1 MKVKEKTSQTKA
13 PRKKTNGQ
21 FSIAIRQFRRNKL
34 AMIGLIGFLI
44 IVLACIFAHWI
55 TPYDYAKQ
63 VPREK
68 FAPLSWEHPF
78 GTDQFGRDLLARLLY
93 GGRISLLVGI
103 CAIAIGAA
111 AGALL
116 GCSAAYFGGKYEAVV
131 MRIMD
136 IFMSLPALLMAA
148 SIATVLGTGVW
159 KSVVA
164 ISIAQI
170 ASMTR
175 IMHSTALTVAG
186 QDFLEAAHAIGASR
200 RREILKHVL
209 PNCLPSMVV
218 QIAMRFGNC
227 VTSVASLSFLGLG
240 VHPPTPEWGQILN
253 AGKVHIRSYPAI
265 VIFPGLLLAL
275 TLICVNFIGD
285 GLRDALDPRM
295 KR

>member
-1 MKVKEKTSQTKA
+1 MKTSTKEAKAKA
-13 PRKKTNGQ
+13 PKKAANSQ
-21 FSIAIRQFRRNKL
+21 FAIAVRQFRRNKL
-34 AMIGLIGFLI
+34 AMVGLIGFGI
-44 IVLACIFAHWI
+44 IIFASI
-55 TPYDYAKQ
+55 FAGLLSPYDYAKQ
-63 VPREK
+63 VPMEK
-68 FAPLSWEHPF
+68 FAPLSWAHPF
-78 GTDQFGRDLLARLLY
+78 GTDQFGRDLLTRLLY
-93 GGRISLLVGI
+93 GGRISLLVGA
-103 CAIAIGAA
+103 CAIAIGGT

-116 GCSAAYFGGKYEAVV
+116 GTSAAYFGGKYEAVV
-131 MRIMD
+131 MRIID

-159 KSVVA
+159 KSIVA

-186 QDFLEAAHAIGASR
+186 QDYLEASHAIGASQWR
-200 RREILKHVL
+200 KIIRHVL
-209 PNCLPSMVV
+209 PNCLPSLVV

-240 VHPPTPEWGQILN
+240 VHPPTPEWGSILN
-253 AGKVHIRSYPAI
+253 AGKVYIRSYPPI